1 MISSKIKDDLG
12 NFIEIG
18 CGPFTQ
24 TQSIIK
30 RNFKQ
35 ISLLDPGIDDYLANV
50 PTCTYKNKTLKGKSV
65 RLLKY
70 GAEKLID
77 DENFGK
83 FDTLM
88 SINVIDHIWD
98 AYQFLSNIYNSLK
111 PGGILIFHDR
121 FSPYP
126 NYLNKILGGGN
137 RFHPIRVSKKIFN
150 HFFDQFEEIY
160 MFEGLTNDMIQ
171 RKAGEVGFYFI
182 GRKK

>member
-1 MISSKIKDDLG
+1 
-12 NFIEIG
+12 
-18 CGPFTQ
+18 
-24 TQSIIK
+24 
-30 RNFKQ
+30 
-35 ISLLDPGIDDYLANV
+35 
-50 PTCTYKNKTLKGKSV
+50 
-65 RLLKY
+65 
-70 GAEKLID
+70 
-77 DENFGK
+77 
-83 FDTLM
+83 
-88 SINVIDHIWD
+88 
-98 AYQFLSNIYNSLK
+98 LK